1 MEGRCTWRK
10 GKDMLINWPN
20 IQDAV
25 SLSYELL
32 ALKITFSTTPNSSTV
47 NFGMLGQL
55 SPKSSF
61 QLIR

>member
-10 GKDMLINWPN
+10 GKDMLINCPN

-25 SLSYELL
+25 LLSYELL

-47 NFGMLGQL
+47 MACLGNFLQ
-55 SPKSSF
+55 SRPSSW
-61 QLIR
+61 